1 MRKESPCPCPAHLQ
15 VSFSLTGHHHLKCE
29 LEVGAAEPVLA
40 KEPSGSTED
49 LSAMG
54 TGQTL
59 MRGFPQH
66 CPIEPKAW
74 SGALWQ
80 LLRWEHDLP
89 PCSDTK
95 AVTYIYKLKS
105 RIYEP
110 WNILPKPLNCQVE
123 LFWAVTQKIVY

>member
-1 MRKESPCPCPAHLQ
+1 
-15 VSFSLTGHHHLKCE
+15 
-29 LEVGAAEPVLA
+29 
-40 KEPSGSTED
+40 
-49 LSAMG
+49 MG
-54 TGQTL
+54 MTL
-59 MRGFPQH
+59 MCGFPKR

-74 SGALWQ
+74 SSALWQ

-123 LFWAVTQKIVY
+123 LFWAVTQNIVY